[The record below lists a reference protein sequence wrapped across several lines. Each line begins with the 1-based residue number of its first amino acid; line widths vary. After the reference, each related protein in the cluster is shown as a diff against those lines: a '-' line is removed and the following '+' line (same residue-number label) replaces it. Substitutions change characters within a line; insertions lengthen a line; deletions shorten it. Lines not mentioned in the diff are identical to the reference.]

1 MTVPEVPDG
10 RLRIAASHRLQWEE
24 AQQCFVL
31 LYPEGMVTLNPS
43 AAEVLKRCD
52 GSRDFKQVIAD
63 LQTQFPDAEGLEA
76 DVGDFVMEALQRG
89 WIHAE

>member
-1 MTVPEVPDG
+1 MNAPEVPDG

-52 GSRDFKQVIAD
+52 GSRDFNQVVAD
-63 LQTQFPDAEGLEA
+63 LQHQFPDAGGIET
-76 DVGDFVMEALQRG
+76 DVRNFVVEALQRG

>member
-1 MTVPEVPDG
+1 MNTPAPPAG
-10 RLRIAASHRLQWEE
+10 RLRIVPSHRLQWEE

-52 GSRDFKQVIAD
+52 GSHDFDGIVAD
-63 LQTQFPDAEGLEA
+63 LRQRFPDAGSLET
-76 DVGDFVMEALQRG
+76 DVANFVREALQRG